1 MKARFTALLLSLLVA
16 ACATKPPPGTV
27 AVAVA
32 VPSTLA
38 HGADSTGQLD
48 DARFAFAQGCLQGRP
63 AFWGRYFNHSDLPE
77 RENRLD
83 LSFVRETEMHR
94 FKRERVKLLPIFAQN
109 LNDIGE
115 DAGRVHG
122 AVNARD
128 LIAAVGAQR
137 LVRHMATRPLYVVL
151 NEETPSGVLSMDHYR
166 GWVTGFADA
175 LTAAGANAANLR
187 PIVYGN
193 LNARPELKGAL
204 ELLHAWRQTV
214 PYAGFW
220 RARVDPSLQSRGKSE
235 RCGRLA
241 DWNSNNHDWDAESW
255 GPLLLRQYVLDAQGA
270 EGISVDLNAIN
281 PAHETQLLNGL
292 LSFDDAD

>member
-1 MKARFTALLLSLLVA
+1 LLSLLVA
-16 ACATKPPPGTV
+16 ACAIKPPPGT
-27 AVAVA
+27 VAVA

-48 DARFAFAQGCLQGRP
+48 DGHFAFAHGCLQGPP

-77 RENRLD
+77 RENRLA
-83 LSFVRETEMHR
+83 LSFARETETPR
-94 FKRERVKLLPIFAQN
+94 FKQKRMKLLPIFAQN
-109 LNDIGE
+109 LNDVGE
-115 DAGRVHG
+115 EAGRVHG

-151 NEETPSGVLSMDHYR
+151 NEETPSGVLSIDHYR
-166 GWVTGFADA
+166 GWVAGFAEA
-175 LTAAGANAANLR
+175 LTAVGANAASLR

-193 LNARPELKGAL
+193 LNARPELKGSL
-204 ELLHAWRQTV
+204 ELLNAWRATV

-220 RARVDPSLQSRGKSE
+220 RARVDPSLQSRANSE

-241 DWNSNNHDWDAESW
+241 DWNRNNQDWDEASW

-270 EGISVDLNAIN
+270 EGVSVDLNAIN
-281 PAHETQLLNGL
+281 PAHEVELLNGL